1 MNTLT
6 RFLQLFSLGTWIGA
20 ILFFSAIVTPAAF
33 SLFPGSQAGD
43 LVNLTLGRL
52 HLAGMVCGVVFLT
65 ATAAGAGGPAGLLR
79 PAPMLVLLMVVLT
92 FVSQFWVSGN
102 MAALR
107 AQAGGSLESLPAG
120 DALRAS
126 FERLHRLSVRLEIG
140 VLLAGIAAM
149 VFASRTTAPALP
161 PAP

>member
-1 MNTLT
+1 MSTLV
-6 RFLQLFSLGTWIGA
+6 RFLQFFSLGTWVGS
-20 ILFFSAIVTPAAF
+20 ILFFSAIVAPAAF
-33 SLFPGSQAGD
+33 TLLSSSQAGN

-52 HLAGMVCGVVFLT
+52 HLAGMVCGAVYLVT
-65 ATAAGAGGPAGLLR
+65 TAAAARSPAALVR
-79 PAPMLVLLMVVLT
+79 PAPLLVLLMIVLT

-107 AQAGGSLESLPAG
+107 AQMGSLDAVPDG

-126 FERLHRLSVRLEIG
+126 FDRLHRISVRLEVG
-140 VLLAGIAAM
+140 VLLAGLAALLLT
-149 VFASRTTAPALP
+149 SRQ